1 MDVEFFKS
9 LDEMLKKQIAKC
21 SEESAEGHST
31 ELLQEIAK
39 YASQILA
46 YRNVL
51 YRVQLTT
58 KIELVRCSYFSGID
72 EILSILYK
80 DFNTLSLDQKVHL
93 YSKKVPSPQS
103 AEDKVKAAKDI
114 QEKLTMLD
122 TSWLNSYGK
131 KCKES

>member
-21 SEESAEGHST
+21 SEESAEGPST

-51 YRVQLTT
+51 YRVQLAT
-58 KIELVRCSYFSGID
+58 KIELVRCRYFSGID
-72 EILSILYK
+72 EILSILYE
-80 DFNTLSLDQKVHL
+80 DFNTLSLNQKVHL
-93 YSKKVPSPQS
+93 YSKKVPSLQN
-103 AEDKVKAAKDI
+103 AEERVKAAKAI
-114 QEKLTMLD
+114 HEKLAMLETM
-122 TSWLNSYGK
+122 WLNSYEK
-131 KCKES
+131 